1 MVIVTRLKD
10 KIVKT
15 VLFPKRESR
24 CSGREDGILFP
35 KRESSCSSS
44 EDGIEG
50 LKFTGNMVKVVK
62 AHRVNVRKIV
72 KMNSIANVNSSEQYD
87 NSECCDEDET
97 TESSNDNFCDKM
109 DRCFV
114 IVNLY
119 DVKSVK
125 VGDQSKDVFNLL
137 AVHPDGRTRIM
148 SVWGV
153 NATPVHSFFM

>member
-15 VLFPKRESR
+15 VLFPKRESS
-24 CSGREDGILFP
+24 CASCEDGILMP

-62 AHRVNVRKIV
+62 AHKVKVRKVV
-72 KMNSIANVNSSEQYD
+72 KLNSVAKDHGS
-87 NSECCDEDET
+87 DEDET
-97 TESSNDNFCDKM
+97 IESRDDDFCDKM

-137 AVHPDGRTRIM
+137 AVHPDGRTRVM
-148 SVWGV
+148 SVWGI
-153 NATPVHSFFM
+153 NATSMHSFFM